1 MPTKAKKPKPTIK
14 EVVGMQMKLM
24 QELDEMWSVLNRFAI
39 VIEAYDRHFKV
50 NHEELAKPILKERQK
65 AQEKAEK
72 ELEKK
77 RNASN

>member
-24 QELDEMWSVLNRFAI
+24 QELDEIWGLMNRFSI
-39 VIEAYDRHFKV
+39 VIEAYDKHFKV
-50 NHEELAKPILKERQK
+50 NHEELAQPILKERQK